1 MLYRRP
7 KLTKLGYAKEVTGP
21 WSDPKFYSKT
31 PVANSQAAAPTGAD
45 WSVLKDGLVNYW
57 SSLNIDKV

>member
-45 WSVLKDGLVNYW
+45 WSVLKDGLVNY
-57 SSLNIDKV
+57 